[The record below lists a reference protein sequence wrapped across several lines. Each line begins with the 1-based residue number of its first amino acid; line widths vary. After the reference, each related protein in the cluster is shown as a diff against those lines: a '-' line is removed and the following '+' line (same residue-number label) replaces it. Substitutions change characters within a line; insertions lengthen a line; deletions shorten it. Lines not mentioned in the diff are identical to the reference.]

1 MKCPCCPG
9 CPGNALTCGFT
20 PEQAGHPRDAP
31 VPAVPA
37 TLRISSPIEGD
48 ALVTTTPINSRTRL
62 TVAQVCDDLGISRST
77 FYEWRAKGT
86 GPRCIKLPNGE
97 IRVRRVELERWLD
110 SREEAA

>member
-1 MKCPCCPG
+1 M
-9 CPGNALTCGFT
+9 
-20 PEQAGHPRDAP
+20 
-31 VPAVPA
+31 A
-37 TLRISSPIEGD
+37 TKTTAISTRE
-48 ALVTTTPINSRTRL
+48 RL
-62 TVAQVCDDLGISRST
+62 TVTEVCTDLGVSRST